1 MSAFWQDVRFGVRLL
16 VSQGRFSLVA
26 IVILALGVGAPTV
39 VFSVVNATL
48 LRPLPYQDPGR
59 LVAITGVF
67 RSPGNADAPGRTI
80 ALTELAGWR
89 TGSRQLSSM
98 GAFAYTQIA
107 IRVGDQALSPVT
119 ALLDPQFLPT
129 LGVPM
134 AMGTHFPDDP
144 SRERTCIISHRL
156 WTVAFAAD
164 PHAIGRT
171 LLVDGTPHVLRG
183 VLRADFQFPRSD
195 ASYYTQPIDLLLPPA
210 SVGGFPTASR
220 QWWGVGRLAPGA
232 TIEGAEAELQ
242 GIAQQLAPAGTKTG
256 TWTPRLSPLADETT
270 KAARQPLLIVLGIS
284 AVLLLIASTN
294 LMNLF
299 FARGVARL
307 REMAIRRAIGS
318 STGRIVRQMLTEALL
333 LAAVGGA
340 AGLWLAAL
348 VIRALVNMSPVHL
361 PVTGSVNIDWR
372 VLLFC
377 LAVCGLASLAASL
390 LPALH
395 VSARS
400 EQAIRGAGMRA
411 SAGRGVARFQQ
422 ALCVTQIAFGVAL
435 LASAGLLANSLW
447 RLASVDPGFRT
458 DRILGFNLSIPGDAP
473 REARAQ
479 YFAQA
484 LDAVRS
490 IPGVEGAGLISFL
503 PPEIRAGVF
512 MGFAI
517 DGVPPVQPGE
527 RPRVVNT
534 LVASGSYF
542 PTVEMRI
549 VRGRNFEPSDRADG
563 RPVILVNETLAKR
576 FFAGTDPLGK
586 RVGTGFDGL
595 QPVREIVGIVA
606 DTHDRGL
613 KAAPIPTVYLPFE
626 QFSLPYGSIAVRTTA
641 SIDGIVP
648 VIRERLNKIN
658 PAVPLTD
665 FQRLDERV
673 GESLRE
679 PRFYTVIAAG
689 CAFMAVLFVT
699 FGLYGLVSYSVSRR
713 TAELGLRM
721 AIGAQPQTILGMV
734 LFQGFR
740 LAVVGVTLGL
750 VLAFF
755 STRSLQSLLFE
766 VQALDPLTFG
776 ASAAV
781 ALFVTLAATY
791 GPARRASQV
800 DPLVALRYE

>member
-1 MSAFWQDVRFGVRLL
+1 MSAFWQDVKFGIRLL
-16 VSQGRFSLVA
+16 LAQGRFSLVA
-26 IVILALGVGAPTV
+26 IVILALGVGTPTV
-39 VFSVVNATL
+39 VFSIVNATL
-48 LRPLPYQDPGR
+48 LRPLPYHDPGR
-59 LVAITGVF
+59 LVAIAGVF
-67 RSPGNADAPGRTI
+67 RSPGSADAPGRTV
-80 ALTELAGWR
+80 ALTDVEAWR
-89 TGSRQLSSM
+89 RTSRQLSSM

-129 LGVPM
+129 LGVPL

-144 SRERTCIISHRL
+144 SGERTAIISHRL
-156 WTVAFAAD
+156 WTVAFGAD
-164 PHAIGRT
+164 PQAIGRT
-171 LLVDGTPHVLRG
+171 LFVDGVPHVLRG

-195 ASYYTQPIDLLLPPA
+195 ASFFTQPIDLLLPPP
-210 SVGGFPTASR
+210 SVAGFPPASR
-220 QWWGVGRLAPGA
+220 QWWGVARLAPGA
-232 TIEGAEAELQ
+232 TIADAEAELQ
-242 GIAQQLAPAGTKTG
+242 GIARQLAPVGTTSG
-256 TWTPRLSPLADETT
+256 TWAPRLVPLADETT
-270 KAARQPLLIVLGIS
+270 KAARQPLLVVLGIS

-333 LAAVGGA
+333 LAVLGGV

-348 VIRALVNMSPVHL
+348 VIRGLVTMSPVHL

-377 LAVCGLASLAASL
+377 LAVCGIASLAASL

-422 ALCVTQIAFGVAL
+422 TLCVAQIAFGVAL

-447 RLASVDPGFRT
+447 RLASVNPGFRT
-458 DRILGFNLSIPGDAP
+458 DRILGFNMSIPGDAP
-473 REARAQ
+473 REAWVQ
-479 YFAQA
+479 FYAQA
-484 LDAVRS
+484 LDAVTS
-490 IPGVEGAGLISFL
+490 IPGVEDAGLISFL

-517 DGVPPVQPGE
+517 DGVPVPPGE

-549 VRGRNFEPSDRADG
+549 VRGRNINSSDRAES
-563 RPVILVNETLAKR
+563 RPVILVNETLARR
-576 FFAGTDPLGK
+576 FFAGTDALGK

-595 QPVREIVGIVA
+595 KPVREIVGIVA

-626 QFSLPYGSIAVRTTA
+626 QFSLPYGSIAVRTA
-641 SIDGIVP
+641 GSIEGIIP
-648 VIRERLNKIN
+648 VIRERLTRIN

-665 FQRLDERV
+665 FQMLDERLV
-673 GESLRE
+673 QSLRE

-721 AIGAQPQTILGMV
+721 AIGAQRHSILRMV

-766 VQALDPLTFG
+766 VQALDPVTFG
-776 ASAAV
+776 AAAAI
-781 ALFVTLAATY
+781 ALIVTLAATY
-791 GPARRASQV
+791 GPARRASHV